1 MKVNAYF
8 SVYGSG
14 LGHAARCVWLAK
26 GLGLESIFSTWGEAK
41 EFVINNGFKAITATP
56 LDAVWSEEGRI
67 SFRKSTR
74 GFPRTPN
81 IISVQ
86 LREELKNI
94 KMLRPDLVISDS
106 RLTPLVASTIRKVPS
121 ILIINQPQVL
131 MPLEDSAFQKLIQK
145 SFAQSLSAFWDLAH
159 SVIVPD
165 LPPPYT
171 ISGASLEG
179 LIALKRKIK
188 YAGFFVHRPKERG
201 RDIRLR
207 FNLAHRLIYAPIS
220 GPAPTRAF
228 LVDLLIKA
236 MAFLPTG
243 VSLVVSKGDTSGSI
257 SMDRHGQHMIL
268 GWDDLR
274 RDFMA
279 QADLIVCRGGQTTI
293 GEAILNGK
301 PMAIFPIP
309 LHGEQVENAKKSAKM
324 GFARVFNQY
333 TPDPKGLATDLVRM
347 MEDGEFALRAEGIRD
362 VAISF
367 DAQNIVAQEVYELI
381 SRQPA

>member
-1 MKVNAYF
+1 
-8 SVYGSG
+8 
-14 LGHAARCVWLAK
+14 
-26 GLGLESIFSTWGEAK
+26 
-41 EFVINNGFKAITATP
+41 
-56 LDAVWSEEGRI
+56 
-67 SFRKSTR
+67 
-74 GFPRTPN
+74 
-81 IISVQ
+81 
-86 LREELKNI
+86 
-94 KMLRPDLVISDS
+94 
-106 RLTPLVASTIRKVPS
+106 VPS

-179 LIALKRKIK
+179 LLALKRKIK
-188 YAGFFVHRPKERG
+188 YAGFFVHRPKEKG
-201 RDIRLR
+201 LNVRDR
-207 FNLAHRLIYAPIS
+207 FNLAPKLIYAPIS

-228 LVDLLIKA
+228 LVDLLIKV

-243 VSLVVSKGDTSGSI
+243 VSLVVSRGDAGVPI
-257 SMDRHGQHMIL
+257 SVHRHGQHMIL

-274 RDFMA
+274 RDFMG

-324 GFARVFNQY
+324 GFARLFDQY
-333 TPDPKGLATDLVRM
+333 TPDPKGVATDLVHM
-347 MEDGEFALRAEGIRD
+347 MEDKGLAFRAEAIRD
-362 VAISF
+362 VAMSF